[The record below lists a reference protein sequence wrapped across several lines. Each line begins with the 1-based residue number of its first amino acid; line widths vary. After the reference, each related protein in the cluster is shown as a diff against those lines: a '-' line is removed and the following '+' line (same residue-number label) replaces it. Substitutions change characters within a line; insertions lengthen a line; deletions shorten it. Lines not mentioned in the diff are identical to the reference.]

1 MVYDPDLLCLE
12 EVDHYDLADRHL
24 AQLGYRSA
32 YLPKPD
38 SPCLYQDGNLGPDG
52 CAVFW
57 RESLFRLKSRED
69 LVLRNDA
76 DEETNQV
83 ALLVWLEGVR
93 GSSME
98 GKTLLLAATH
108 LKAKAQ
114 CGDIRFQQG
123 KFLERELLKRTADG
137 AGSTGSVS
145 LIVCGDFN
153 DDPDSKVIDV
163 MKSSKLARSSAYTR
177 MSPSGQE
184 EPPYTTWK
192 VRSGKGP
199 GAGQVQQCHTI
210 DYVFYTPANTRCLQ
224 LLQFPTEDE
233 LKPGFLPSFAYP
245 SDHLSLVADFVFT

>member
-1 MVYDPDLLCLE
+1 M
-12 EVDHYDLADRHL
+12 
-24 AQLGYRSA
+24 
-32 YLPKPD
+32 
-38 SPCLYQDGNLGPDG
+38 
-52 CAVFW
+52 
-57 RESLFRLKSRED
+57 
-69 LVLRNDA
+69 
-76 DEETNQV
+76 
-83 ALLVWLEGVR
+83 ALLVWLEGLR

-98 GKTLLLAATH
+98 GKSLLLATTH

-123 KFLERELLKRTADG
+123 KFLERELLKRTTADG
-137 AGSTGSVS
+137 AAGSGHP

-153 DDPDSKVIDV
+153 DDPDSKVIKDV
-163 MKSSKLARSSAYTR
+163 MKSSKLALASAYAR
-177 MSPSGQE
+177 MSASGQE

-192 VRSGKGP
+192 VRSGKGGP